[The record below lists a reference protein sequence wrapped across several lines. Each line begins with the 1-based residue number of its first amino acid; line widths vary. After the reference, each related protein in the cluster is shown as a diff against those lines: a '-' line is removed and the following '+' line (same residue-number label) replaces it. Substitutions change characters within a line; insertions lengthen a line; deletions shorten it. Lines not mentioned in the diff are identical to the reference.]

1 MFQIDEITR
10 KNILSLVP
18 YSSARS
24 EFSSTDAILLD
35 ANENPYNNPFN
46 RYPDPLQR
54 QLKVAIAQMLD
65 ISPDRI
71 FLGNGSDEAIDLLF
85 RAFCEP
91 VKQNAI
97 SADPSYGMFEVCARI
112 NDVELK
118 RIPLTPEFQ
127 LDTERMLQA
136 VDADTR
142 LIFLCSPNN
151 PTGNLMNRESIIN
164 LSRNF
169 KGLVVVDEAYI
180 DFADSGSIITCLEE
194 IPNLVIL
201 RTFSKAWG
209 LAGVRLG
216 MAIASEQIIAV
227 LNKIKYPY
235 NINLLTQRKV
245 ARMLRKIDR
254 RNRWVATIKKEKTK
268 LVEALGKLDHVR
280 KIYPS
285 DANFILV
292 KFTNHKDVLKYLVSE
307 KIVVRNRSTAFMCE
321 GCLRITVGSKH
332 ENKLLIRK
340 LQVFEKK
347 NKFQPS

>member
-1 MFQIDEITR
+1 
-10 KNILSLVP
+10 
-18 YSSARS
+18 
-24 EFSSTDAILLD
+24 
-35 ANENPYNNPFN
+35 
-46 RYPDPLQR
+46 
-54 QLKVAIAQMLD
+54 
-65 ISPDRI
+65 
-71 FLGNGSDEAIDLLF
+71 
-85 RAFCEP
+85 
-91 VKQNAI
+91 
-97 SADPSYGMFEVCARI
+97 
-112 NDVELK
+112 
-118 RIPLTPEFQ
+118 
-127 LDTERMLQA
+127 
-136 VDADTR
+136 
-142 LIFLCSPNN
+142 
-151 PTGNLMNRESIIN
+151 MNMESIIN